1 VDITGKLLSD
11 PGASRTLILA
21 LGTPTGGAALGN
33 VSINTLTI
41 AEPTPT
47 ATPTPTPNPT
57 STPPPVIIGEQP
69 LFERK
74 TNKKGKPAG
83 KPVLQG
89 FTLEFSRAMGTSAGD
104 SLDFSLEKIV
114 AKATKKKPAK
124 LRNVG
129 FTVAYSPSDNTVT
142 VNVAGKQTFP
152 TGGLLEVSDAVS
164 SADGVTLGGD
174 HAFAI
179 GKRAK
184 SISPE

>member
-1 VDITGKLLSD
+1 MT
-11 PGASRTLILA
+11 
-21 LGTPTGGAALGN
+21 LGTPTGGAALGK
-33 VSINTLTI
+33 SPINTLTI
-41 AEPTPT
+41 TEPTPT
-47 ATPTPTPNPT
+47 ATPTPTPSPT
-57 STPPPVIIGEQP
+57 STAPPVIIGERP

-89 FTLEFSRAMGTSAGD
+89 FTLEFSRPMGTSAGD

-129 FTVAYSPSDNTVT
+129 FTVAYSPFDNTVT

-152 TGGLLEVSDAVS
+152 TGGLLERQRRRLERRRGDARWQSRICHRQASKVDRRPS
-164 SADGVTLGGD
+164 E
-174 HAFAI
+174 AI
-179 GKRAK
+179 DM
-184 SISPE
+184 